1 MAVKK
6 VWHEEL
12 QSWVFEDPDDVN
24 IPDDINPEDYGVEVV
39 PKVYPVPKSTLPLRI
54 LEGRPRHAKSNKTK

>member
-1 MAVKK
+1 MPAQK
-6 VWHEEL
+6 VWHEEI

-39 PKVYPVPKSTLPLRI
+39 PKAYPTSRSTLPLHI
-54 LEGRPRHAKSNKTK
+54 LEGKYLHKKNM

>member
-39 PKVYPVPKSTLPLRI
+39 PKVYSVPRSTLPLRI
-54 LEGRPRHAKSNKTK
+54 LEGRPPSCKIE

>member
-39 PKVYPVPKSTLPLRI
+39 PKVYPIPRSTLPLHI
-54 LEGRPRHAKSNKTK
+54 LEGRPRHAKSNKKK